1 MYYHFPSG
9 NSLHNHLC
17 QNILSTLIGSVF
29 FVLLFQRK
37 KDISQSSFFSFY
49 FNINLFILM
58 GGYLLYN
65 IVLVLPFDTE
75 MMLRYELFH

>member
-17 QNILSTLIGSVF
+17 QNILNTLIGSVF
-29 FVLLFQRK
+29 FVLLFQREN
-37 KDISQSSFFSFY
+37 ISQSSFFFLF
-49 FNINLFILM
+49 FNVNLFILI

-65 IVLVLPFDTE
+65 IVLVLPFDTQ
-75 MMLRYELFH
+75 MMLPYELFH